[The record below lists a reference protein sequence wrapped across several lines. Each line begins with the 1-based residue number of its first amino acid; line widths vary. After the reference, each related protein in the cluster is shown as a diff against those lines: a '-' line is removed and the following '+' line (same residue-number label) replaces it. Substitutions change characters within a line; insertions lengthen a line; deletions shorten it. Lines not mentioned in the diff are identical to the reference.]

1 MILRKAGKR
10 DSRFLRDMLHHAFYW
25 RESASSAEEQPV
37 YRYVYNWGRRGDAGV
52 IAIDDGFPV
61 GAAWYRLF
69 RADAPGYGFVDEAT
83 PELAIA
89 VVPSRRGR
97 GYGDQ
102 LLTALLDRAR
112 QEGHG
117 AISLSVER
125 GNPARRLYERFG
137 FGELRTEGDTVVMR
151 ADLASTA
158 TSSEGED

>member
-1 MILRKAGKR
+1 MILRRAQAK

-25 RESASSAEEQPV
+25 RESASGAEEQPV
-37 YRYVYNWGRRGDAGV
+37 YRYVYNWGRPGDVGV
-52 IAIDDGFPV
+52 IAIDGGFPV

-97 GYGDQ
+97 GYGEQ
-102 LLTALLDRAR
+102 LLTALLERAR
-112 QEGHG
+112 QDGH
-117 AISLSVER
+117 AALTLSVER

-137 FGELRTEGDTVVMR
+137 FRELRTDGDTVVMR
-151 ADLASTA
+151 ADIGDGA
-158 TSSEGED
+158 